1 MFWKLHK
8 DMHGITKVV
17 PKNTIKVITFFSKCM
32 HGPVEANSTW
42 EEWNPHA
49 SRWHVIILAKMVF
62 FGFFSDQI
70 WLKM

>member
-17 PKNTIKVITFFSKCM
+17 RKNTIKVIEFFSECM

-49 SRWHVIILAKMVF
+49 SRWHVII
-62 FGFFSDQI
+62 
-70 WLKM
+70 